1 MTARIDQSE
10 LPSADAQ
17 RPAATRRLHFIALLT
32 ALATFPLIFMGGLV
46 TSNHAGMSVPDW
58 PNSYGYN
65 MFLFPPSQWV
75 GGILYE
81 HTHRLAGTI
90 VGFLS
95 VMLALFAWG
104 VARKPG
110 VRQGLIVATIVSGFW
125 AGLTIAVVTWG
136 SEHLSQ
142 RGRDFGNQFAVGA
155 GGLSLVLLVASFAS
169 VREPRRW
176 VRWLATG
183 VLGMVLLQGLLG
195 GLRVVLI
202 KLDLAIVHACVAQA
216 FFCLAVLMVVVTSRW
231 WSCVR
236 RDADSS
242 SLDNRGEYFVERAA
256 PARMAPT
263 LTLPRSTGGGDEGNG
278 RRLALLGAA
287 TVCVIFLQLIVGATM
302 RHLDAGLAIPDL
314 PLSYGK
320 ILPPTS
326 PDVLA
331 AINHQR
337 WVQSLD
343 PLTFT
348 QIWIHFGHRIGAVIV
363 SALILWLTIG
373 ILRTQTYRGLRM
385 PAGLLLILLAT
396 QLTLGVLT
404 VLLRKPAD
412 IASAHVAVGAL
423 TLAASFFLTV
433 RLWRL
438 YMPIERSAPRG
449 FPLPD
454 SISPSRPGLVT
465 T

>member
-1 MTARIDQSE
+1 MTS
-10 LPSADAQ
+10 
-17 RPAATRRLHFIALLT
+17 H
-32 ALATFPLIFMGGLV
+32 
-46 TSNHAGMSVPDW
+46 HAGMSVPDW

-81 HTHRLAGTI
+81 HTHRLAGTV

-95 VMLALFAWG
+95 VVMTLFAWG
-104 VARKPG
+104 AARRQR
-110 VRQGLIVATIVSGFW
+110 VRLGLIVVTIVSGFW
-125 AGLTIAVVTWG
+125 AGLTIAVATWALA
-136 SEHLSQ
+136 HLSQ
-142 RGRDFGNQFAVGA
+142 RARDFGNQFAVAA
-155 GGLSLVLLVASFAS
+155 GGVSLVLLVASFANM
-169 VREPRRW
+169 REPRRW

-183 VLGMVLLQGLLG
+183 VLGAVLLQGLLG

-231 WSCVR
+231 WSN
-236 RDADSS
+236 ASEMKQ
-242 SLDNRGEYFVERAA
+242 DN
-256 PARMAPT
+256 T
-263 LTLPRSTGGGDEGNG
+263 G
-278 RRLALLGAA
+278 RRLAFLGAA
-287 TVCVIFLQLIVGATM
+287 TVFTILLQLIVGATM

-320 ILPPTS
+320 ILPPRS

-331 AINHQR
+331 GINHQR
-337 WVQSLD
+337 WIESLE

-348 QIWIHFGHRIGAVIV
+348 QIWIHFGHRIGAVLV
-363 SALILWLTIG
+363 SILVLWLTIG
-373 ILRTQTYRGLRM
+373 VLRSQTQRGLRG
-385 PAGLLLILLAT
+385 PAALLLILLT
-396 QLTLGVLT
+396 GQLTLGVLT

-412 IASAHVAVGAL
+412 VASAHVAVGAL
-423 TLAASFFLTV
+423 TLAGSFLLTV

-438 YMPIERSAPRG
+438 YLPIERSAPRG
-449 FPLPD
+449 FAVPD
-454 SISPSRPGLVT
+454 AMPASRPGLIT